1 MTSWKRKP
9 PRVADLTR
17 AQYSGW
23 DCCWCGKRLTH
34 GARSAGRAQ
43 GSSGAYDLSVEVY
56 ECGRRCPARP
66 RRPTSSRTGD
76 TP

>member
-1 MTSWKRKP
+1 MTYWKRKP

-23 DCCWCGKRLTH
+23 DCCWCRKRLTR
-34 GARSAGRAQ
+34 GARSAGRAT

-56 ECGRRCPARP
+56 ECGPRCPKRP
-66 RRPTSSRTGD
+66 RRPTSRRGD